1 MSYLVILGRNWI
13 PNVESWAVTTGGSG
27 GPFSVHAVCPTR
39 EAAEAARRLLS
50 GECAQ
55 ELADAQMDRL
65 VAAKTGPGK
74 PMRDQRTTRE
84 CERRYNEGRDDGAAQ
99 ERARIVAFVR
109 KRHRGT
115 GLADLIERGEAG
127 E

>member
-1 MSYLVILGRNWI
+1 MSDDDDKRALC
-13 PNVESWAVTTGGSG
+13 AVWEWTHQYG
-27 GPFSVHAVCPTR
+27 
-39 EAAEAARRLLS
+39 AALKPPGADTYGEGMRDAKKQVKRLLS
-50 GECAQ
+50 GAYLTAPAEQA
-55 ELADAQMDRL
+55 MRNL
-65 VAAKTGPGK
+65 VAVID
-74 PMRDQRTTRE
+74 RDGGHAQPVESVTA
-84 CERRYNEGRDDGAAQ
+84 YKDGVVDGAAQ